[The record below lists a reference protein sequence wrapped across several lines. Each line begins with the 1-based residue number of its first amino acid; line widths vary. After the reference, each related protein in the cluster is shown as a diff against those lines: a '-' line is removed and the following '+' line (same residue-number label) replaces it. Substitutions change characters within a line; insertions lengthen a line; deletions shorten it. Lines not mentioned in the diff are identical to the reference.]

1 MEESRTALVGSQ
13 TFRFLGI
20 SIFTV
25 TIIETIIFYSDT
37 WAPVLI
43 LTTLLIWAPINAI
56 VCLIL
61 YLLKINNSLMSN
73 CWMGIIEPVVYCAIF
88 ATCSLIYNVLNFTP
102 NNIILVCMMPYILVI
117 PILYIQEILTC
128 KLKKSSVD
136 DKNRSD

>member
-1 MEESRTALVGSQ
+1 MEESITSLVGLQ

-61 YLLKINNSLMSN
+61 YLLKINNLSFASN
-73 CWMGIIEPVVYCAIF
+73 DFLRQRHKKTTW
-88 ATCSLIYNVLNFTP
+88 
-102 NNIILVCMMPYILVI
+102 ILA
-117 PILYIQEILTC
+117 
-128 KLKKSSVD
+128 
-136 DKNRSD
+136 

>member
-1 MEESRTALVGSQ
+1 MEESRTALVGFQ

-73 CWMGIIEPVVYCAIF
+73 CWMGIIEPVVYL
-88 ATCSLIYNVLNFTP
+88 SLIH
-102 NNIILVCMMPYILVI
+102 I
-117 PILYIQEILTC
+117 
-128 KLKKSSVD
+128 
-136 DKNRSD
+136 